1 MRDYLVERFDA
12 SVELIESGG
21 GVFEIVRDGTLIFS
35 KKELDRFPT
44 NDEIENFGGA

>member
-1 MRDYLVERFDA
+1 MERFDA
-12 SVELIESGG
+12 SVDLVESDG
-21 GVFEIVRDGTLIFS
+21 GVFEIERDGRLIFS